1 MLDTMVFDA
10 LHADPSGRDA
20 VLEAVRVGELLL
32 CTTHVQEDQLAAIPD
47 PVRRKALQ
55 RLPRHVVPAS
65 AGVAGV
71 FRTGRVRYT
80 DDEDGDALR
89 FGSRHAQDDLIADAA
104 GLRADVLVTE
114 DRRLIQ
120 ATRERGMPVWQT
132 AELVAWALALLESV
146 DEDDVRVVRQRRT
159 A

>member
-10 LHADPSGRDA
+10 LHADPFGREAVLDA
-20 VLEAVRVGELLL
+20 VRARELML

-55 RLPRHVVPAS
+55 RLPRQVVPAA

-71 FRTGRVRYT
+71 FRTGRVQFT
-80 DDEDGDALR
+80 DDDAGDALR

-132 AELVAWALALLESV
+132 ADLVAWALALR
-146 DEDDVRVVRQRRT
+146 EDAREDAAVAREHRRT

>member
-10 LHADPSGRDA
+10 LHADPRGRDA
-20 VLEAVRVGELLL
+20 VLEAVREGELLL

-65 AGVAGV
+65 SGVAGV

-80 DDEDGDALR
+80 DDDAGDALR
-89 FGSRHAQDDLIADAA
+89 FGSRHAQDDLIAEAA
-104 GLRADVLVTE
+104 GLRADILVTE

-132 AELVAWALALLESV
+132 AELVAWALGLRDGVTE
-146 DEDDVRVVRQRRT
+146 EHHRRT